1 MIDMCFRRLGAT
13 VASVAVVLA
22 GCASGFEK
30 FYTPAPPAT
39 LASVATLPPPETPQL
54 FAHSDDL
61 NADGKRLREQGYVL
75 IGTSSF
81 YGPAN
86 RSNAQ
91 QAVTQGKNV
100 GAAVVMVKSQYMD
113 TLTGVVPFT
122 TTGPPQVATVNTS
135 GTVNTYGSGGYATG
149 TYSSTGTLTM
159 PGATTTNSLPYSIPR
174 NTFFASYWA
183 KGDPNKMRLGA
194 YWVPL
199 SDDLRHRLQRNTGVQ
214 INVVVTGTPAFRA
227 NILEG
232 DVVERINHEDVI
244 DVAGF
249 RDQLAR
255 YAGQTVDLEIMR
267 GDESKTLPIKL
278 NPL

>member
-1 MIDMCFRRLGAT
+1 MIDLCFWRLSAT
-13 VASVAVVLA
+13 LAAAAVFLTS
-22 GCASGFEK
+22 CASGFEK
-30 FYTPAPPAT
+30 FYTPAPPNA
-39 LASVATLPPPETPQL
+39 LAAVATLPPPETPQL

-61 NADGKRLREQGYVL
+61 QSDGKRLREQGFIF
-75 IGTSSF
+75 IGSSSF

-91 QAVTQGKNV
+91 QAVAQGKKV
-100 GAAVVMVKSQYMD
+100 GAAIVMVKSQYMD

-149 TYSSTGTLTM
+149 TFDSTGTVTM
-159 PGATTTNSLPYSIPR
+159 PGATTTNYLPYSIPR
-174 NTFFASYWA
+174 NTFYASYWA

-199 SDDLRHRLQRNTGVQ
+199 SDDLRHRLQRNTGVV
-214 INVVVTGTPAFRA
+214 INIVVNGTPAFRA
-227 NILEG
+227 NVLEG
-232 DVVERINHEDVI
+232 DIVEKINNEDVI

-249 RDQLAR
+249 RDQLR
-255 YAGQTVDLEIMR
+255 QFAGQQVNLTVAR
-267 GDESKTLPIKL
+267 GDEKKILTLTL
-278 NPL
+278 NPP

>member
-1 MIDMCFRRLGAT
+1 MPRLQTRVILQALLGLL
-13 VASVAVVLA
+13 VVTA
-22 GCASGFEK
+22 CASGFEK
-30 FYTPAPPAT
+30 FYTPAPPNA
-39 LASVATLPPPETPQL
+39 LAAVVTLPPPQTPQL

-61 NADGKRLREQGYVL
+61 QLDGKRLREQGFIF
-75 IGTSSF
+75 IGSSSF

-91 QAVTQGKNV
+91 QAVAQGKKV

-149 TYSSTGTLTM
+149 TYDSTGTVTM
-159 PGATTTNSLPYSIPR
+159 PGATTTNYLPYSIPR
-174 NTFFASYWA
+174 NTFYASYWA
-183 KGDPNKMRLGA
+183 KGDPQKMRLGA

-199 SDDLRHRLQRNTGVQ
+199 SDDLRHRLQRNTGVV
-214 INVVVTGTPAFRA
+214 INIVVNGTPAFRA
-227 NILEG
+227 NVLEG
-232 DVVERINHEDVI
+232 DVVEKINNEDVI
-244 DVAGF
+244 DVSGF
-249 RDQLAR
+249 RDQLR
-255 YAGQTVDLEIMR
+255 RFAGQQANLTVVR
-267 GDESKTLPIKL
+267 GDEQKILTLTL